1 MVNRLYILKG
11 LTVLYFLI
19 SIAEIVSEYFSS
31 REIIIIFKPLLP
43 LLIIVM
49 YLIESTKKNMFFVA
63 AMFFSI
69 ITNILFTP
77 TSEIFLYYGI
87 FIFLIHRILIIFVLL
102 KLNPVKDAIPFL
114 LATAPFLLI
123 FTYLFLETDN
133 IPQNSYA
140 LIIIQNILMSV
151 LAGIALSNYVMND
164 NKQNSILLI
173 STFLFV
179 LLQFVIFIERYFQ
192 LIELKEI
199 FRPMAMTL
207 NVFAFYT
214 LFRYMIAAE
223 NLNND

>member
-31 REIIIIFKPLLP
+31 REIIIVFKPLLP

-49 YLIESTKKNMFFVA
+49 YLLESTKKDMLYVA

-87 FIFLIHRILIIFVLL
+87 FIFLIHRILIIYVLL

-214 LFRYMIAAE
+214 LFRYMIVAE

>member
-1 MVNRLYILKG
+1 
-11 LTVLYFLI
+11 
-19 SIAEIVSEYFSS
+19 
-31 REIIIIFKPLLP
+31 
-43 LLIIVM
+43 
-49 YLIESTKKNMFFVA
+49 
-63 AMFFSI
+63 
-69 ITNILFTP
+69 
-77 TSEIFLYYGI
+77 
-87 FIFLIHRILIIFVLL
+87 
-102 KLNPVKDAIPFL
+102 
-114 LATAPFLLI
+114 
-123 FTYLFLETDN
+123 
-133 IPQNSYA
+133 
-140 LIIIQNILMSV
+140 MSV